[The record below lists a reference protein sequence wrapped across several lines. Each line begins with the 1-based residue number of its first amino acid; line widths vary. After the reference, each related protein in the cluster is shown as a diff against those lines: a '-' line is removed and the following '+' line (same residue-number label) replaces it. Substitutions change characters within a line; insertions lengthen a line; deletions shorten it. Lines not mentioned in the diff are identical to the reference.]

1 MTKRNVLACLLF
13 ASCLVISGCGGEYT
27 GENRAA
33 SSGERQKLSASGE
46 TVSGSAV
53 QDVSAIDEKKL
64 RYSTDTNSYY
74 ENMDDDYISGIMQ
87 IRLDGT
93 HKKKILN
100 APDED
105 YDCHLQY
112 VDANWL
118 YYDLLGTD
126 GCVLYRVP
134 MAKDAQGYDEVRVS
148 GTEELFRDDHIR
160 AACWSSRDMIY
171 ENGRGKIVRYDLQNK
186 RRSGEWN
193 FSEFGVGEETEFDFA
208 RLKDSIIAYAQPE
221 GIYALSG
228 DAVSWR
234 KCSERRT
241 GYAHNIVQTENSV
254 FSAEDTLTQRD
265 DEKNI
270 HIWKCDGKS
279 AQSFITGDQ
288 VKQAVRGAR
297 GIEEDVI
304 ESLELTGIYANDDR
318 LYVQM
323 ELCWDEGDML
333 RVEYLLFSQG
343 ENETELRYETELVAA
358 MQSLVKYRTGR
369 WEVWDPDTRTLEKV
383 RRERVIVN
391 DAKCI
396 AMAGGKAYLSLYD
409 HEKDAGRLGCYSLDT
424 GQCELITKEEAQR
437 CGLEY
442 QTEDMEDPLLSVFDK
457 EREGNPFT
465 DIEGVPVQDKF
476 IWREASPAPV
486 AAASH
491 T

>member
-208 RLKDSIIAYAQPE
+208 RLKDSIIAYAQPD

-241 GYAHNIVQTENSV
+241 GYAHNIVQTENGV

-343 ENETELRYETELVAA
+343 ENEMELRYETELVAA

-383 RRERVIVN
+383 RRGRVIVN

-465 DIEGVPVQDKF
+465 DIEGKN
-476 IWREASPAPV
+476 IE
-486 AAASH
+486 